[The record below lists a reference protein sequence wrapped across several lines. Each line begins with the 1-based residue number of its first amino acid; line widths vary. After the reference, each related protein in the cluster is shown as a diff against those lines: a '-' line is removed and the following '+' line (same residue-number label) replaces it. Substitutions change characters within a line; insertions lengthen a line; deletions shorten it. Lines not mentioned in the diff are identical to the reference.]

1 MVDGCGFDCVGCV
14 LCVGFG
20 LGLGVGLGFRACVG
34 GGVCC
39 LEDWIWLRISSMVC
53 PRMAA

>member
-1 MVDGCGFDCVGCV
+1 MIGGCGFGCVGCV

-20 LGLGVGLGFRACVG
+20 LGLGVGLGFGACVG